1 MKNDLTVFDLFRRQA
16 ESHPDKPALIYKGQ
30 TTTYSRLYDSA
41 LALGRAFLAH
51 GIKKGSHIGI
61 LMRNRPELVT
71 LLYAAHITGA
81 VAVPM
86 NFRNNPLELK
96 SQLGYSK
103 CDFVFYEEQLREL
116 TVIAKAEAKRSI
128 NWIVLDGKA
137 ADGEM
142 SFDGFSALTCDEPF
156 PAVCGSDSAV
166 MLFSGGTTGVSKLAV
181 HTHLGLYNWVT
192 TKPDAPRQALL
203 EDVFLMSMPMC
214 HSAGL
219 GMLHDM
225 LSNGSTVIISGRF
238 VGEDILG
245 LIEKHRV
252 TQAFLIPPTLCR
264 RLEETVLSEKHDLSS
279 IRMVTLAGGTVTQ
292 AVTECC
298 FRVFPN
304 ASLCVVYAHSER
316 AVFTMQV
323 INRNEPSGSYVP
335 GSVGR
340 PYMGCQISL
349 RDENGNTVPD
359 GQPGIAWAHSLAQMT
374 GYLNCEEK
382 FVDGWL
388 NTGDVLRKEPD
399 GNYVFLSRVKDC
411 IKTGGENVFASELEQ
426 VIASCKGV
434 TDCCVFGMADEI
446 YREAVCA
453 AIISDGTADAEQIVA
468 FCRQRLASY
477 KKPRKIFFVDSFP
490 KTAVGKTDK
499 RQLASQLENTKPDHE
514 ISNQSINN

>member
-1 MKNDLTVFDLFRRQA
+1 MKTGLTVFDLFRRQA
-16 ESHPDKPALIYKGQ
+16 EMHPDKPALIYKGK
-30 TTTYSRLYDSA
+30 TTTYSQLLKIA
-41 LALGRAFLAH
+41 LELGRAFSAH
-51 GIKKGSHIGI
+51 GIVKGTHIGMI
-61 LMRNRPELVT
+61 MRNRPEFVT

-81 VAVPM
+81 VMVPM
-86 NFRNNPLELK
+86 NFRNNPFELER
-96 SQLGYSK
+96 QLNYSK
-103 CDFVFYEEQLREL
+103 CKFVFYEDELREL
-116 TVIAKAEAKRSI
+116 TVIAKAEAKSST

-137 ADGEM
+137 MDGET
-142 SFDGFSALTCDEPF
+142 SFDEFAALTSDEPF
-156 PAVCGSDSAV
+156 PEICGSDNAL

-181 HTHLGLYNWVT
+181 HTHEGLYNWVT
-192 TKPDAPRQALL
+192 TKADAPRQALL

-245 LIEKHRV
+245 LIEKYRV

-279 IRMVTLAGGTVTQ
+279 VRMVTLAGGTVTQ

-323 INRNEPSGSYVP
+323 IKRNEPVGSFVP
-335 GSVGR
+335 GSVGK
-340 PYMGCQISL
+340 PYMACQISL
-349 RDENGNTVPD
+349 RDENGKVVPD
-359 GQPGIAWAHSLAQMT
+359 GQPGIAWAHSSAQMA

-388 NTGDVLRKEPD
+388 NTGDVLRRESN

-426 VIASCKGV
+426 VISSCKGV
-434 TDCCVFGMADEI
+434 TDCCVFGMPDEI

-453 AIISDGTADAEQIVA
+453 AIISDGTADAEEIVA
-468 FCRQRLASY
+468 FCRKRLASY
-477 KKPRKIFFVDSFP
+477 KKPRKIYFVDSFP
-490 KTAVGKTDK
+490 KTAIGKTNK
-499 RQLASQLENTKPDHE
+499 KELASRLENIRPDYE
-514 ISNQSINN
+514 ILSQ